1 VPQPPSGLVVM
12 GRVLGPFGVRG
23 WVKIEPF
30 SEEPETLTR
39 FTAWWLNLRQNW
51 REMAVAES
59 KVQGAHLI
67 ARIEGCTDRESA
79 SSFSG
84 AEIAVVRAALPPTAT
99 NEYYQADLIGL
110 AVINRA
116 GECLGRIAE
125 IFNNGAH
132 EVLRV
137 RNGGAERLLPFAG
150 QVVERID
157 LAAGEIRV
165 DWGADW

>member
-1 VPQPPSGLVVM
+1 M

-23 WVKIEPF
+23 WVKIEPY
-30 SEEPETLTR
+30 SEKPGALTR
-39 FTAWWLNLRQNW
+39 FTRWWLSFRQNW

-59 KVQGAHLI
+59 MVHGAYLI

-79 SSFSG
+79 SCFNG
-84 AEIAVVRAALPPTAT
+84 VEIAVSRAALPPPAT

-110 AVINRA
+110 AVMNRA

-132 EVLRV
+132 AVMRV
-137 RNGGAERLLPFAG
+137 SNGGAEHLLPLVG
-150 QVVERID
+150 QVVESID